1 MSKFLTTTVFGS
13 EKSNPFRSRN
23 GVSEVIPF
31 DSFSSSSVD
40 PASESSKNHL
50 KKTHPT
56 LNISITYQRK
66 KELQQSLPNPKGQD
80 MILHLTFLFD
90 KILKDQGLQ

>member
-31 DSFSSSSVD
+31 DSFSSSSVE
-40 PASESSKNHL
+40 PASESSK
-50 KKTHPT
+50 
-56 LNISITYQRK
+56 II
-66 KELQQSLPNPKGQD
+66 
-80 MILHLTFLFD
+80 
-90 KILKDQGLQ
+90 